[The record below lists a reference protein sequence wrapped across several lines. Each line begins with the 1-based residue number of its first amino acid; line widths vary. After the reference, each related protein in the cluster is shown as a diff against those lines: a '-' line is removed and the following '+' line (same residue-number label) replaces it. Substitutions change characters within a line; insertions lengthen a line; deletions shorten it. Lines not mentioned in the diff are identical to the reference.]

1 MRLLV
6 CAILA
11 ACACAFAP
19 AGRTAH
25 STALSMSAARSKSIP
40 FLMQPPKLDGSLAGD
55 EGFDPLGL
63 SNIDELGIDLYWMR
77 EAELKHARVAML
89 AVLGLLGQESGII
102 FPGLPTGKNQI
113 EVFWKVVDENPGPL
127 FAGVIFFGLVELFSG
142 FAITEGKKTGERAP
156 GDFGFNPG
164 KVGKSEA
171 QQKDYATKEIRNGR
185 LAMWAAAGIL
195 LQGTVTD
202 KGALEAFF

>member
-1 MRLLV
+1 MYLLTT
-6 CAILA
+6 ILLSWITYHNSSY
-11 ACACAFAP
+11 AFV
-19 AGRTAH
+19 
-25 STALSMSAARSKSIP
+25 S
-40 FLMQPPKLDGSLAGD
+40 F
-55 EGFDPLGL
+55 
-63 SNIDELGIDLYWMR
+63 
-77 EAELKHARVAML
+77 HAV
-89 AVLGLLGQESGII
+89 
-102 FPGLPTGKNQI
+102 
-113 EVFWKVVDENPGPL
+113 
-127 FAGVIFFGLVELFSG
+127 FSG